1 MTAKLFHFVEFY
13 FPSEIEPK
21 KIFGIVN
28 RDLTKLKILDG
39 AYAFR
44 FFDVL
49 MAQAGEVQL
58 RSPRLNVSGM
68 HFIDAHIKQIKH
80 VLQVADPDLISLI
93 ADEKWERAVYCRD
106 DTFREFKR
114 GDSIVPSKF
123 KKNKELI

>member
-49 MAQAGEVQL
+49 MAQAGEIQL
-58 RSPRLNVSGM
+58 RSPRLNITGM
-68 HFIDAHIKQIKH
+68 HFIDARIMQIKS
-80 VLQVADPDLISLI
+80 VLEFADPELTAQI
-93 ADEKWERAVYCRD
+93 EEENWRRAVYCRD
-106 DTFREFKR
+106 DTYREFKL

-123 KKNKELI
+123 KKNKE